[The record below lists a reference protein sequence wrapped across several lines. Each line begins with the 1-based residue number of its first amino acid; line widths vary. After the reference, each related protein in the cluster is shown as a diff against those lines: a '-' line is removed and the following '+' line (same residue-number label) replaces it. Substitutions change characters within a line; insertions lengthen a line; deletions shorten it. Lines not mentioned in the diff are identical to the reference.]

1 MKQDMIRYGMNA
13 AVIFGLILI
22 FAYMTTFVHELGH
35 AAAIWAYGGK
45 VLDMGISSPLSFD
58 DISGYVLTD
67 LPYSVPIVMG
77 GITATTVLALI
88 SCIAARRTIFTYFT
102 LCLSACTLYNA
113 AYSLSGFSDF
123 TYLFT
128 HSWWS
133 ALFSMGF
140 ILLNAYLAHI
150 SLEDMF
156 DDLWRYRTIH
166 SLESTLRLLTS
177 IDINWRRRR
186 PALS

>member
-1 MKQDMIRYGMNA
+1 MTKDMKRYAMNA
-13 AVIFGLILI
+13 VAIFGLILV

-35 AAAIWAYGGK
+35 AAIIWLHGGE
-45 VLDMGISSPLSFD
+45 VLDLGVSSPLSFD
-58 DISGYVLTD
+58 EIAGYVLTD

-88 SCIAARRTIFTYFT
+88 SCIAARRTIFSYFT

-128 HSWWS
+128 YSWWS

-140 ILLNAYLAHI
+140 ILLNAYLAHL
-150 SLEDMF
+150 SLKDLF
-156 DDLWRYRTIH
+156 DDIRRYRTID
-166 SLESTLRLLTS
+166 SLDGMLKLIKS
-177 IDINWRRRR
+177 IDIHWRRRK
-186 PALS
+186 PAFG